1 MQGQR
6 AWEVKDIL
14 TEGEKGFKSLELSG
28 GWENLSA
35 TKYLMAQL
43 ILSLFGQKKGK
54 KKHQDGW
61 VVMEGRL
68 SSEQV
73 VSQALAGSET
83 KTNERGPR
91 TGRGRGWLIHTETCA
106 EKVGS

>member
-35 TKYLMAQL
+35 TKYLMAQP

-54 KKHQDGW
+54 KTPRWVGGDG
-61 VVMEGRL
+61 GQA
-68 SSEQV
+68 EQR
-73 VSQALAGSET
+73 AGSLPGLS
-83 KTNERGPR
+83 R
-91 TGRGRGWLIHTETCA
+91 
-106 EKVGS
+106 V